1 MKLYPQ
7 QFSNNIRQ
15 PAKKVSP
22 EDGKQLLF
30 SRKFLGLAPQ
40 HYSIIFCSYSDRP
53 EQYLAGLNHR
63 LKVDMDYKIRV
74 KIARILV
81 DDQIP
86 VNSEI
91 TVLGWVRTVRVG
103 KGVAFVNVN
112 DGSCMDSLQAVI
124 AEPDKHPVLKNLLTG
139 ASVRVKGKL
148 VPSQGK
154 GQKYELAV
162 SSLDLIGEADATYPL
177 QPKRHS
183 FEFLREVAHL
193 RPRTNTFGAV
203 NRIRSRLAY
212 GIHKYYQERGFY
224 YIHTP
229 IISASDCEGAG
240 DLFHVTT
247 LDLKDVPRKEGH
259 IDWERDFFAAEAFL
273 TVSGQLEGEL
283 LATALGDIYTFG
295 PTFRAE
301 NSNTSRHASEFWMIE
316 PEMAFAELVDD
327 MDLAEDFLKWLFR
340 YALEDCADE
349 MAFFGKWIDKD
360 VQKTLEGV
368 IDSQFE
374 RITYTEAVDILK
386 ASKEKFEYPVDWGL
400 DLQSEHERYL
410 TEKKFKRPVIVYDY
424 PAKIKA
430 FYMRLN
436 DDGETVRAMD
446 VLVPKVGE
454 IIGGSQREERYDV
467 LEERIKSLGLGDIE
481 NYRWYLDIR
490 KYGTVPHA
498 GFGLGFERVLMYITG
513 MSNIRDVIP
522 FPRVPRWAKF

>member
-1 MKLYPQ
+1 
-7 QFSNNIRQ
+7 
-15 PAKKVSP
+15 
-22 EDGKQLLF
+22 
-30 SRKFLGLAPQ
+30 
-40 HYSIIFCSYSDRP
+40 
-53 EQYLAGLNHR
+53 
-63 LKVDMDYKIRV
+63 
-74 KIARILV
+74 
-81 DDQIP
+81 
-86 VNSEI
+86 
-91 TVLGWVRTVRVG
+91 
-103 KGVAFVNVN
+103 
-112 DGSCMDSLQAVI
+112 
-124 AEPDKHPVLKNLLTG
+124 
-139 ASVRVKGKL
+139 
-148 VPSQGK
+148 
-154 GQKYELAV
+154 
-162 SSLDLIGEADATYPL
+162 
-177 QPKRHS
+177 
-183 FEFLREVAHL
+183 VAHL

-247 LDLKDVPRKEGH
+247 LDLKEVPREEGR
-259 IDWERDFFAAEAFL
+259 IDWEKDFFAAEAFL

-340 YALEDCADE
+340 YAIEDCADE

-368 IDSQFE
+368 IESQFE
-374 RITYTEAVDILK
+374 RITYTEAIDILK

-410 TEKKFKRPVIVYDY
+410 TEKKFRRPVIVYDY
-424 PAKIKA
+424 PARIKA

-498 GFGLGFERVLMYITG
+498 GFGLGFDRVLMYITG
-513 MSNIRDVIP
+513 MTNIRDVIP